1 MSSDFNFTVTSWF
14 LWNFLVK
21 PYFNA
26 QCPSIFWH
34 IEKQNMFYSMA
45 SLLASSPR
53 FSDLPMAVCSR
64 VNKKSNQTFRIY
76 LVLAIQI
83 DLIFE
88 AFHCD
93 LCRKKRS
100 FLGGPS
106 FCTWHMFIIMF
117 HTKYELFHARNK
129 IDTLK
134 EFWKS
139 WYIHTTYQIKFVI
152 CK

>member
-14 LWNFLVK
+14 LGNVLVK

-34 IEKQNMFYSMA
+34 IEEHNMFYSMA
-45 SLLASSPR
+45 SQLASSPR
-53 FSDLPMAVCSR
+53 FSDLPMALCSR

-93 LCRKKRS
+93 LCRKKTS

-106 FCTWHMFIIMF
+106 FCTWHIYNYVSHEIRTISCKKQNWHFKRI
-117 HTKYELFHARNK
+117 LK
-129 IDTLK
+129 ILI
-134 EFWKS
+134 
-139 WYIHTTYQIKFVI
+139 YTTYQIKFVI
-152 CK
+152 HN